1 MEKIVKLISQRCNKI
16 TPASVEEYCK
26 ANGFN
31 GLKKA
36 FTMKPADIVA
46 EIKKARLL
54 GRGGAAYP
62 AGAKWEHL
70 LEIPEF
76 PKYIVCNADEGEPG
90 TFKDKLLLS
99 QDPLGII
106 EGMTIAGY
114 VFNSNDG
121 YIYIRGEYAAIQR
134 NFQEAINHAIARGY
148 LGNNILDTGFSFHI
162 HIVTGAGAYVCGE
175 NSALL
180 NSIEGKAGRPRIKPP
195 HLAEVGLFS
204 LPTLVNNV
212 ESFANI
218 PVIVQLGGEKYLS
231 YGTKDSGGTKLVC
244 LSGHVAK
251 RGVYE
256 VPFGVTLRDIIYD
269 KEIGGGTTQGQKLK
283 FFHLGGQSGPC
294 GIPDQLDTIYCYK
307 ALRSAGLSVGSGA
320 VVVMDESVC
329 VVDYLKKVTEFF
341 IHESCGKC
349 TPCREGNWQ
358 LFKILCKFQE
368 GLAVEE
374 DFAVM
379 KRLADAMTNASFCG
393 LGQSAAVALTSCL
406 KYFKDEFKAHSK
418 KQCPAGHCFI
428 DERGE

>member
-1 MEKIVKLISQRCNKI
+1 MGKIAKLISHRCNKI

-26 ANGFN
+26 TDGFK
-31 GLKKA
+31 GLQKA

-46 EIKKARLL
+46 EIKKAKLL

-134 NFQEAINHAIARGY
+134 SFQEAIHHANSRGY
-148 LGNNILDTGFSFHI
+148 LGNNILNTGFSFNI

-204 LPTLVNNV
+204 MPTLVNNV

-218 PVIVQLGGEKYLS
+218 PVIVQLGGENYLS

-251 RGVYE
+251 RGVFE

-269 KEIGGGTTQGQKLK
+269 KEIGGGIAQDQKLK

-294 GIPDQLDTIYCYK
+294 GIPDQLDTVYCYK
-307 ALRSAGLSVGSGA
+307 ALRAAGLSVGSGA
-320 VVVMDESVC
+320 VVVMDQSVC

-358 LFKILCKFQE
+358 LYKILCKFQE
-368 GLAVEE
+368 GLALEE
-374 DFAVM
+374 DFTVI
-379 KRLADAMTNASFCG
+379 KRLADVMTNASFCG

-406 KYFKDEFKAHSK
+406 KYFKDEFEAHIN
-418 KQCPAGHCFI
+418 KQCPAGSCFI